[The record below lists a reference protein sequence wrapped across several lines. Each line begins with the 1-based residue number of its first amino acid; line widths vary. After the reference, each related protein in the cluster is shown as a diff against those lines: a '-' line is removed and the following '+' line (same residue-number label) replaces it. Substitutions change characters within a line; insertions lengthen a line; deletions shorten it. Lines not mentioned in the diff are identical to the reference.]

1 MATRWTSTWQPL
13 FEVHLPLV
21 VLGDQCFGL
30 QETRLERNK
39 MLHSGNLTWLAGK
52 WTRIED
58 VFPIKKG
65 IFHCYVEKLLGYF
78 FRSLWASAQ
87 HSKKNGNG
95 TRKKKRCAKCQGV
108 ISWCKEKLVV
118 CYPTKKSLSRDVTG
132 AKDNILSSMY
142 VDSKNSCRSQWVR
155 RMTGNDND
163 NWWQLYTNLPSCFDL
178 WNHPLLMVQNSNT
191 TARLWN
197 ENSSCFKTSTPLN
210 LEFSTIVKHQTTP
223 YLSSFIHLQNPKEH
237 AKSLNSIFPTKCYLN
252 PQKFWLKVSHSALAE
267 WI

>member
-1 MATRWTSTWQPL
+1 MDPDWRCISY
-13 FEVHLPLV
+13 
-21 VLGDQCFGL
+21 
-30 QETRLERNK
+30 
-39 MLHSGNLTWLAGK
+39 
-52 WTRIED
+52 
-58 VFPIKKG
+58 KKG
-65 IFHCYVEKLLGYF
+65 DIPLLCWEVVGLLF
-78 FRSLWASAQ
+78 SQFVSIGPTF
-87 HSKKNGNG
+87 KKKWEWHPE
-95 TRKKKRCAKCQGV
+95 KKKRCAKCQGV
-108 ISWCKEKLVV
+108 ISWCEEKLVV

-132 AKDNILSSMY
+132 AKDNTLSSMY

-223 YLSSFIHLQNPKEH
+223 YLSSFIHLQNSKEH

-267 WI
+267 WILRTGQQKHVFSPQI